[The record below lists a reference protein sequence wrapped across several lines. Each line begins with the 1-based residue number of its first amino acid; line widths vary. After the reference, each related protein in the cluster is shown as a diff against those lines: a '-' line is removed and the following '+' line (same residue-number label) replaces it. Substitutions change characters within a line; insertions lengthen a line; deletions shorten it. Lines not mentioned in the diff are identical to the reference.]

1 MRKHLFNLFFI
12 YSFVFLGCEDPLD
25 SVVTKKDSNELFELT
40 LQASNKI
47 VNSENSIDVMA
58 RIKRLKDGNSDVSNK
73 VLGVWDLIYDYP
85 DTLDNKILEISY
97 SFFDDKTVS
106 KVETHH
112 FDVVSLGSKILGE
125 WLVTEINESGNI
137 IDLSSSVNKYT
148 FKNDSSLVFS
158 KIDSI
163 SEGIDVGLFST
174 PFLIDIDKDA
184 DKDLFIGCQDGT
196 IKFFQNT
203 GTSLSPKYIFLENS
217 DNPLNDIIVNGFATP
232 TFVDIDND
240 NDFDLFVGQSD
251 GNISFFQN
259 TGSSTNPSFSELTGN
274 NNPLNSINVGY
285 NASANFFDFDGDDDM
300 DLVIGA
306 YNGEINFYQNIGSSE
321 SANFNLVNNSISSIS
336 VNAHS
341 TPISVDIDKDEDIDI
356 FLGSQDGVISFFQ
369 NQGDNTFI
377 EKNGDENPLNI
388 VDIGQNSFPF
398 FTDIDSDGDM
408 DLYIGE
414 EDGNIN
420 YLVNIGSPESPSFI
434 IDSENLGFTKSTSR
448 NGGWNYNNSTK
459 ELEVAFNDILG
470 GELETGII
478 SFDGDSV
485 RTPINAYMTWKTDNR
500 DVIMQKIAHV
510 DNFNVPEDS
519 IVTVSGGWSW
529 NLNDTTLSATIND
542 IELSGSL
549 KFDTQG
555 SVVPL
560 NGFMYWTTNQEGPLT
575 LKKKSSVSSG
585 SSSYMRLSLDATG
598 GTLDIHHV
606 TSTSII
612 SVILPDSS
620 NSTFK
625 VEGLFVPRSSEKSG
639 LISAKFQDLF
649 VKMPITIVDR

>member
-1 MRKHLFNLFFI
+1 MRKHLSNLSFI
-12 YSFVFLGCEDPLD
+12 FLFLLLGCEDPLD

-85 DTLDNKILEISY
+85 DTLDDKILEISY

-137 IDLSSSVNKYT
+137 IDLSSTVNKYT
-148 FKNDSSLVFS
+148 FNNDSSLVFNQ
-158 KIDSI
+158 IDST
-163 SEGIDVGLFST
+163 SKGIDVGLFST

-203 GTSLSPKYIFLENS
+203 GTSLSPKYIYLENS

-251 GNISFFQN
+251 GNTSFFQN
-259 TGSSTNPSFSELTGN
+259 TGSTTNPSFSELTGN

-306 YNGEINFYQNIGSSE
+306 YNGEISFYQNIGTSE

-336 VNAHS
+336 VTAHS

-377 EKNGDENPLNI
+377 QKNGDENPLNAI
-388 VDIGQNSFPF
+388 DVGQNSFPF

-414 EDGNIN
+414 EEGNIN
-420 YLVNIGSPESPSFI
+420 YLVNDGSPENPSFVI
-434 IDSENLGFTKSTSR
+434 NSENLGFTKSNTR
-448 NGGWNYNNSTK
+448 NGGWNYNNSSN

-470 GELETGII
+470 GELESGII

-485 RTPINAYMTWKTDNR
+485 ITPINAYMTWTTDARN
-500 DVIMQKIAHV
+500 VIMQKVAHV

-529 NLNDTTLSATIND
+529 NLNDTTLAATIND

-555 SVVPL
+555 SVVPI
-560 NGFMYWTTNQEGPLT
+560 NGFMYWTTTEEGPLT
-575 LKKKSSVSSG
+575 LKKKTNVSSG

-606 TSTSII
+606 TSTSSI
-612 SVILPDSS
+612 SVLLPDSS
-620 NSTFK
+620 NSNFK
-625 VEGLFVPRSSEKSG
+625 VEGLFVPKSSAKSG

-649 VKMPITIVDR
+649 VKMPVTIVDR

>member
-1 MRKHLFNLFFI
+1 MRKHLFNLLFI
-12 YSFVFLGCEDPLD
+12 YLFIFLGCEDPLD

-112 FDVVSLGSKILGE
+112 FDIVSLGSKILGE

-240 NDFDLFVGQSD
+240 DDFDLFVGQSD

-259 TGSSTNPSFSELTGN
+259 TGSTTNPSFSELTGN

-285 NASANFFDFDGDDDM
+285 NASANFLDFDGDDDM

-306 YNGEINFYQNIGSSE
+306 YNGEISFYQNIGSSE

-336 VNAHS
+336 VTAYS
-341 TPISVDIDKDEDIDI
+341 SPISVDIDKDEDIDI
-356 FLGSQDGVISFFQ
+356 FLGSQDGIISFFQ

-377 EKNGDENPLNI
+377 EKNGDENPLNT
-388 VDIGQNSFPF
+388 VDIGQNSIPF

-420 YLVNIGSPESPSFI
+420 YFVNIGSPENPSFI
-434 IDSENLGFTKSTSR
+434 IDSENLGFTKSTIR
-448 NGGWNYNNSTK
+448 NGGWNYNNSTN

-470 GELETGII
+470 GELETGTI
-478 SFDGDSV
+478 SFDGDSA

-555 SVVPL
+555 SVVPI